1 MRAIATTIACAAAA
15 TTTVAVGPVMS
26 EQRQIVIGVLCDR
39 TGPTQIVG
47 VNMCPAYHDYMNLVN
62 QRGGVERYKIKAD
75 EIDVEYKVPP
85 AVEAYGRQKAEGAV
99 SIMIYGTPQ
108 TQALTQKLNEDKIAA
123 VGRQRWVSILSQ
135 RSWALWLLGYPYGGV
150 RHARFEG

>member
-1 MRAIATTIACAAAA
+1 MRAIATMIACAAAA

-62 QRGGVERYKIKAD
+62 RRGGVEGYRIKGD
-75 EIDVEYKVPP
+75 EIDMEYKVPP

-108 TQALTQKLNEDKIAA
+108 TQALTQKLNEGRARKPTAPCPARCAAPGVTASDRAA
-123 VGRQRWVSILSQ
+123 V
-135 RSWALWLLGYPYGGV
+135 
-150 RHARFEG
+150 